1 MTNPVIKRKIQRILP
16 YGIIWFIAGM
26 VYTLLERG
34 LLGSSGQYYSTGN
47 PYNFSRS
54 LMITP
59 IAALLM
65 GFLMGTIETIYLNK
79 RLNQNTLGKKILYKS
94 LIDLTV
100 ILVFIVL
107 TTLIANSLELGVS
120 LLDKKVISYLTA
132 FLGNYAFIS
141 VSLYMILII
150 VITQFYME
158 VREHIGPSVLANF
171 LSGRYHRPIEEDRIF
186 MFLDMRSSTLIAEQL
201 GHLRYFDLLRQY
213 YSDLSDALIAHEGEV
228 YQYVGDEMVLTWNL
242 NKGLQ
247 NNNCLQ
253 CFYSMKKSLQQQ
265 SHFYQQK
272 FGVVPGFKAGLHWG
286 RVTTGEIGVLK
297 KEIIFTGD
305 VLNTT
310 ARIQSLCND
319 FKTELLIS
327 GELISKLNEEQ
338 EHAFHSLGIQQLR
351 GREEPVQ
358 LFTVK

>member
-1 MTNPVIKRKIQRILP
+1 MTNPVIKRKIRQILP

-34 LLGSSGQYYSTGN
+34 LLGSSGQYQSTGN
-47 PYNFSRS
+47 PYNFSRN

-59 IAALLM
+59 FAALFMGLLM
-65 GFLMGTIETIYLNK
+65 GILETIYLNR
-79 RLNQNTLGKKILYKS
+79 RLNQYTLGKKILYKS
-94 LIDLTV
+94 LIDLSV
-100 ILVFIVL
+100 ILVFIVV

-120 LLDKKVISYLTA
+120 LLDEKVINFLTA

-141 VSLYMILII
+141 VSLYMVLII

-158 VREHIGPSVLANF
+158 VREYIGPSVLANF
-171 LSGRYHRPIEEDRIF
+171 LTGRYHRPIEEDRIF
-186 MFLDMRSSTLIAEQL
+186 MFLDMKSSTLIAEKL

-213 YSDLSDALIAHEGEV
+213 YADLSDAVIEYEGEV
-228 YQYVGDEMVLTWNL
+228 YQYVGDEMVLTWNM

-265 SHFYQQK
+265 SDYYKKK
-272 FGVVPGFKAGLHWG
+272 FGVVPGFKAGMHWG

-310 ARIQSLCND
+310 ARIQSLCNN
-319 FKTELLIS
+319 FKADLLIS
-327 GELISKLNEEQ
+327 GELISKLNEEK
-338 EHAFHSLGIQQLR
+338 EYPFHSLGIHPLR